1 MVLRYDAEGHKAVIC
16 ASWAQILSGRG
27 QAGTAAAVKWRCSL
41 TGAVAV
47 SLFRQAG

>member
-27 QAGTAAAVKWRCSL
+27 QAGTAAAVKWRCPL
-41 TGAVAV
+41 T
-47 SLFRQAG
+47 